1 LSQLILTN
9 STLTIPGGLLTYRP
23 GYSYQFYIKAWYK
36 GATFTNMLTIDIANI
51 LAVPIVTL
59 GCRFNCIK
67 FPAYQVL
74 NPSSDLII
82 DATCLSG
89 CINGTT
95 SFAFNIYFNSG
106 NVRSYLNF
114 TSL

>member
-1 LSQLILTN
+1 MTN
-9 STLTIPGGLLTYRP
+9 TTLTIPGGILTYLS
-23 GYSYQFYIKAWYK
+23 GYSYQFSIKAWYK
-36 GATFTNMLTIDIANI
+36 GATFSNILTIDIANI
-51 LAVPIVTL
+51 LAVPILVL

-82 DATCLSG
+82 DAKCLSG

-95 SFAFNIYFNSG
+95 TYAFNVYYNSGSVIYFK
-106 NVRSYLNF
+106 
-114 TSL
+114 TSRIKLQNYS